1 MKPLHPALLLLAAA
15 ALAAAPAAA
24 QAPAPPAADSVREAG
39 TVTAASAQKPLAVP
53 GVEATGRQS
62 SRLIGD
68 FYRRASHGGGRY
80 ITRADI
86 DRRHPRATTDL
97 FRGIPSAEVVGG
109 SVRFRSS
116 EGHIPTGTNAIPR
129 SMGGEGGPG
138 GQAARQDRGRGG
150 DGGQAA
156 GAALRGGDAGDPAQ
170 VSDCVPS
177 VYVDGTRWDA
187 NAADLSSL
195 RPDDIEGIEVYSRAS
210 TAPAQY
216 RRLNQDCAVIL
227 VWLRERQF

>member
-1 MKPLHPALLLLAAA
+1 MKPLHPAALLA
-15 ALAAAPAAA
+15 LAVLAGAPAAA
-24 QAPAPPAADSVREAG
+24 QTPAAPPPDSSRAPGAVSS
-39 TVTAASAQKPLAVP
+39 ASPQQPLPVA
-53 GVEATGRQS
+53 GVEAVGRRS

-68 FYRRASHGGGRY
+68 FYRRAARGGGRY

-86 DRRHPRATTDL
+86 ERRHPRLTTDL

-116 EGHIPTGTNAIPR
+116 EGHIPTGQAAVPR
-129 SMGGEGGPG
+129 SMGGEGGA
-138 GQAARQDRGRGG
+138 GQAAREERGRGG

-156 GAALRGGDAGDPAQ
+156 GMALRGGDGADPGQ

-177 VYVDGTRWDA
+177 VYVDGTRWDPTA
-187 NAADLSSL
+187 SELAAL
-195 RPDDIEGIEVYSRAS
+195 RPDDIEGIEVYTRPS

-216 RRLNQDCAVIL
+216 RRLNQDCAVVL
-227 VWLRERQF
+227 VWLRERQY